1 MSNQSVHFM
10 SNKMNWAT
18 PKSFYDKIN
27 EEFNFTL
34 DACAEEWNKKC
45 DNYFSKEE
53 DALTKDWTGNVYM
66 NPPYGR
72 EIPKFVKKAYEESQ
86 KNANVVVGLI
96 PARTDT
102 KWFHDWVLDKA
113 EIRFIKGRIRFEHEK
128 GVGGSASF
136 PSLLVIWKSEN

>member
-1 MSNQSVHFM
+1 MSQSVHFM
-10 SNKMNWAT
+10 SEKMNWAT
-18 PKSFYDKIN
+18 PKSYFDEVN

-45 DNYFSKEE
+45 DNYFSKED
-53 DALTKDWTGNVYM
+53 DALSKDWTGNVWM
-66 NPPYGR
+66 NPPYGK

-102 KWFHDWVLDKA
+102 KWFHDWVVGKA

-128 GVGGSASF
+128 GAGGSPAF
-136 PSLLVIWKSEN
+136 PSLLVIWKK